1 MRRLGMAVEGKT
13 EVEFVKRVLAPAL
26 GEGGVAAT
34 PVSMDGNVTRD
45 RMARE
50 VANLLWSFD
59 VVTSFVD
66 FYGFRDKGDL
76 NVEQLEQEVEQAANA
91 RIGRRYDASRVVV
104 YVQRH
109 EFEGLLFADVD
120 GFRDAGLAV
129 DEGCLARLR
138 GVRQRFPTPEDIN
151 DDGATAP
158 SKRILALIP
167 DYRKRLHGPLV
178 AENVGLAAMRTECR
192 RFGRWMDR
200 LEGFGR

>member
-1 MRRLGMAVEGKT
+1 MAVEGKT
-13 EVEFVKRVLAPAL
+13 ELEFVKRVLAPVL
-26 GEGGVAAT
+26 GEVGVAAA
-34 PVSMDGNVTRD
+34 PVSMGGNVTRD

-50 VANLLWSFD
+50 VANLFWSFD
-59 VVTSFVD
+59 CVTPFVD
-66 FYGFRDKGDL
+66 FYGCRDKGAS
-76 NVEQLEQEVEQAANA
+76 NVEQLEQEVEQAAQS
-91 RIGRRYDASRVVV
+91 RIGRPYDASRVVV

-109 EFEGLLFADVD
+109 EFEGLLFSDVE
-120 GFRDAGLAV
+120 GFRDAGLAM

-158 SKRILALIP
+158 SKRILELIP

-178 AENVGLAAMRTECR
+178 AENVGLAAMRRECR

-200 LEGFGR
+200 LEGLGR

>member
-1 MRRLGMAVEGKT
+1 MVVEGPT

-26 GEGGVAAT
+26 GAHRVAAT
-34 PVSMDGNVTRD
+34 PVSMGGNVTRD

-50 VANLLWSFD
+50 VANLFRSFD
-59 VVTSFVD
+59 CVTSFVD
-66 FYGFRDKGDL
+66 FYGFRDKADL
-76 NVEQLEQEVEQAANA
+76 TVEQLERAVEQTVQT
-91 RIGRRYDASRVVV
+91 RIGKRYDALKVVV

-120 GFRDAGLAV
+120 GFRDAGLAI
-129 DEGCLARLR
+129 DEAGLARLR

-151 DDGATAP
+151 DDSTTAP

-200 LEGFGR
+200 LEGLGR

>member
-1 MRRLGMAVEGKT
+1 MVVEGKT

-26 GEGGVAAT
+26 SHGGVAAT

-50 VANLLWSFD
+50 VANLFRSFD
-59 VVTSFVD
+59 CVTSFVD

-76 NVEQLEQEVEQAANA
+76 SVERLEQEVKQAAQS

-109 EFEGLLFADVD
+109 EFEGLLFSDVD
-120 GFRDAGLAV
+120 GFRDAGLAM

-138 GVRQRFPTPEDIN
+138 GVRLRFPTPEDIN
-151 DDGATAP
+151 DDSATAP

-200 LEGFGR
+200 LEGLAR